1 MSAGSCPRCRAA
13 GAGTQ
18 PSPPA
23 GATAILRG
31 GRHRTRVIVRARAW
45 RRGHGP
51 GDGTRDA
58 GRRGNPGVGQVRAG
72 SDPRGA
78 PRHRP
83 GMVPSRC
90 RLSRRGVSDVPVLRL
105 PVSGLGRGARTPCP
119 HLRNPHRRR
128 GLPAVP
134 RLVVGGSAG
143 RSGSAQRRVGAG
155 AFPHPA
161 GHSAARSHARIR
173 GTPRTGPS
181 PGAMAAESHR
191 RGRRPV
197 PGPARSATGRAPE
210 GRPGIAPG
218 PPRTGAVRKHKI
230 GTLSREAEPRA
241 AVDAHLSVIASAAKR
256 ARAAQHRQGRAAGLL
271 RSARKDVGAEDSS
284 AAGTVTW
291 AEPCRRS
298 VAPPDRC
305 TTHGCHRRH
314 IGPECRAPADADPL
328 AKLFSELEGR
338 RSVTYERFES
348 VLRGLCRRNVYRDRT
363 YAVHGS
369 IYCE

>member
-1 MSAGSCPRCRAA
+1 MAVRRAA
-13 GAGTQ
+13 VNFPGVAGRRGLGRPLRPGGA
-18 PSPPA
+18 PA
-23 GATAILRG
+23 PI
-31 GRHRTRVIVRARAW
+31 RARNAEA
-45 RRGHGP
+45 RGHGSSSP
-51 GDGTRDA
+51 RARGAGGMAQEASTRDA

-83 GMVPSRC
+83 GMVPGRC

-105 PVSGLGRGARTPCP
+105 PVSGLGRGACTPCP

-173 GTPRTGPS
+173 GTPRTGPP

-230 GTLSREAEPRA
+230 GTLSRQTEPRA
-241 AVDAHLSVIASAAKR
+241 AVDDASPSSR
-256 ARAAQHRQGRAAGLL
+256 AQ
-271 RSARKDVGAEDSS
+271 
-284 AAGTVTW
+284 
-291 AEPCRRS
+291 
-298 VAPPDRC
+298 
-305 TTHGCHRRH
+305 
-314 IGPECRAPADADPL
+314 
-328 AKLFSELEGR
+328 
-338 RSVTYERFES
+338 
-348 VLRGLCRRNVYRDRT
+348 
-363 YAVHGS
+363 
-369 IYCE
+369 